1 MKKIALAWIA
11 LLAVLGCLTLEG
23 QMASPVDINGHFL
36 QPNAEGIPA
45 KWTRNTWSG
54 YQPACKLETRVG
66 GSPDR
71 RSNSLRMFD
80 VPAERGAAF
89 NSNFYPARQGQT
101 LHFSFHARGIGQCQ
115 IKLFFKTVSNEWNF
129 ESDEKV
135 NFNVTDDWQW
145 YQFDIPIKDGRAGVT
160 GSFDI
165 SVQISQGGEL
175 EVADFDAVL
184 LPTPVKLKVTSM
196 DFIEDFD
203 DAELTVTGNPELIRD
218 YPTQGLLVLTGQAVY
233 RTDGDFWIQPLEN
246 HPYPAATAADAYRAV
261 GLRIQ
266 NFGRE
271 GTAPASSQFIFELS
285 EGRALLQAN
294 VQQVKGEDQLRL
306 VVSENG
312 RMLVQST
319 MHRRSLPA
327 DFLFGVTPAGEFTF
341 QAKSLVDGSVSAV
354 SGKSQFRR
362 HKEVIA
368 RVMFS
373 TPERDAEAVVDNF
386 LICEAVPAD
395 KDTTPPFIIHPD
407 LAFDPVKAGWPLV
420 WADEF
425 DGDALDETKW
435 SHNWHSYPEKVLVH
449 DGLLEIVADWN
460 DDHTAIHTGAL
471 SARENFQYGYF
482 EGRFKFR
489 QQPGWWSAFWLYGA
503 TNDNPFYDGFEIDIY
518 EDYFLTE
525 LTPGTPARNILD
537 HNLHVYSGQSLKSW
551 NYNGPKLG
559 SLEPFHVIGCK
570 WTPFEISYYMDGKLI
585 GSSANHSPYKN
596 VIFDAFRHAC
606 GLAPIHPMITG
617 EPKKSAGDPNRGVY
631 PESFFCDYVR
641 VYAFPQEDIPQ
652 VQWSATPR
660 NPIANYGDV
669 LQFSAEAMPNA
680 STGSPIRHAYL
691 FDSGYLI
698 AHKSDPPFDF
708 KVILNQ
714 EFYNT
719 TDYTR
724 PGRQGVVP
732 KFEQNFHCYSI
743 FVQDEAGKVAHT
755 PVWIL
760 AYIKSPGNAIST
772 PFHDTPQTIPGR
784 ISLTCYDEGGQGLA
798 YMDVSPGNSF
808 AGRPNVSMRQD
819 DVDATTDTIGYVMS
833 GEWLNYTVNIAE
845 GGTYRATLHYGYPFA
860 FKGMVK
866 LYLDDQQEVA
876 SFDIVNDK
884 TRSHEINKTA
894 TATVRLPAG
903 QHLLKMLFLAKPNV
917 NFIDFELLK
926 N

>member
-1 MKKIALAWIA
+1 MRNTIICVVW
-11 LLAVLGCLTLEG
+11 CLSMLFVFA
-23 QMASPVDINGHFL
+23 QQPVDMNGSFA
-36 QPNAEGIPA
+36 QPNAEGIPSR
-45 KWTRNTWSG
+45 WTRNTWSG
-54 YQPACKLETRVG
+54 YQPACKLETRIG
-66 GSPDR
+66 GSPDH

-89 NSNFYPARQGQT
+89 NSNFYPAKQGQT
-101 LHFSFHARGIGQCQ
+101 LHFSFYARGAGKGLV
-115 IKLFFKTVSNEWNF
+115 KLFFKTITNEWNF
-129 ESDEKV
+129 ESDDKV

-165 SVQISQGGEL
+165 SMQISQGGEL
-175 EVADFDAVL
+175 EVANFEAEL
-184 LPTPVKLKVTSM
+184 IPTPVKLKVSTM
-196 DFIEDFD
+196 DFLEDFD
-203 DAELTVTGNPELIRD
+203 DTELTVTGNPELIRD
-218 YPTQGLLVLTGQAVY
+218 YPTQGLLVLTGQAVFN
-233 RTDGDFWIQPLEN
+233 TTGDLLIQPTEN
-246 HPYPAATAADAYRAV
+246 QPYSVTQAGDVYRAV

-271 GTAPASSQFIFELS
+271 GTPPASSQFIFELS

-294 VQQVKGEDQLRL
+294 VQQVQGTDQLRL
-306 VVSENG
+306 LVSENG

-327 DFLFGVTPAGEFTF
+327 DFLFGVTPTGEFTF
-341 QAKSLVDGSVSAV
+341 QAKSLVDGTVSAV
-354 SGKSQFRR
+354 SGKSMFRK
-362 HKEVIA
+362 HQEVTA
-368 RVMFS
+368 RVVFS
-373 TPERDAEAVVDNF
+373 TPEFTAEAVADNF
-386 LICEAVPAD
+386 LIGEAVPAD
-395 KDTTPPFIIHPD
+395 KDTTPPFIIHPEPT
-407 LAFDPVKAGWPLV
+407 FDPVAAGWPLV
-420 WADEF
+420 WSDEF

-435 SHNWHSYPEKVLVH
+435 SHNWHSHPEKVLVH

-489 QQPGWWSAFWLYGA
+489 EQPGWWSAFWLYGA

-525 LTPGTPARNILD
+525 LTAGTPARNILD

-585 GSSANHSPYKN
+585 QSTANHSPYKN

-652 VQWSATPR
+652 ILWTKTPQKPLAT
-660 NPIANYGDV
+660 YGDV
-669 LQFSAEAMPNA
+669 LEFSAEATPNA
-680 STGSPIRHAYL
+680 LTGSPIRHAYL

-698 AHKSDPPFDF
+698 AHKAEPPFDF

-719 TDYTR
+719 TDYNR
-724 PGRQGVVP
+724 PGRQGIVP
-732 KFEQNFHCYSI
+732 KFAQNFHCFSI

-755 PVWIL
+755 PVWMLSCIL
-760 AYIKSPGNAIST
+760 QANAVST
-772 PFHDTPQTIPGR
+772 PFQGRPQAIPGR
-784 ISLTCYDEGGQGLA
+784 LRLADYDEGGQGVA
-798 YMDVSPGNSF
+798 YLDTTPGNSF
-808 AGRPNVSMRQD
+808 ANRPNASTRPE
-819 DVDATTDTIGYVMS
+819 DVDLGGDTIGYVMG
-833 GEWLNYTVNIAE
+833 GEWINYTVDIQKA
-845 GGTYRATLHYGYPFA
+845 GTYRATLHYGCPFA
-860 FKGMVK
+860 FKGAVK
-866 LYLDDQQEVA
+866 LYLDDDQEVA
-876 SFDIVNDK
+876 SFTIVNENA
-884 TRSHEINKTA
+884 RNHEINKTA
-894 TATVRLPAG
+894 TATIHLPMG
-903 QHLLKMLFLAKPNV
+903 QHVLKMVFLAKPNV
-917 NFIDFELLK
+917 NFIDFELQD
-926 N
+926 

>member
-1 MKKIALAWIA
+1 MKNALICLA
-11 LLAVLGCLTLEG
+11 LWVTMLCAFA
-23 QMASPVDINGHFL
+23 QPVDINGQFL
-36 QPNAEGIPA
+36 QPNAEGIPS
-45 KWTRNTWSG
+45 KWSRNTWSG
-54 YQPACKLETRVG
+54 YQPACKLETRFG
-66 GSPDR
+66 GSPDGV
-71 RSNSLRMFD
+71 SNSLRMFD
-80 VPAERGAAF
+80 VQAERGAAF
-89 NSNFYPARQGQT
+89 NSNFYPAKKGQT
-101 LHFSFHARGIGQCQ
+101 LRLSFFSRGMGKCQ
-115 IKLFFKTVSNEWNF
+115 IKLFFKTVANEWNY

-135 NFNVTDDWQW
+135 NFEVSNDWLW
-145 YQFDIPIKDGRAGVT
+145 RQFEIPIKDGRAGET

-175 EVADFDAVL
+175 EVANFDAVL
-184 LPTPVKLKVTSM
+184 VATPVKLKVATM
-196 DFIEDFD
+196 DFLEDFD
-203 DAELTVTGNPELIRD
+203 DADLTVIGNPELIRD
-218 YPTQGLLVLTGQAVY
+218 YPTQGLLVLTGQAIY
-233 RTDGDFWIQPLEN
+233 RTNDACWIQPREN
-246 HPYPAATAADAYRAV
+246 LPYPVSNEADAYRAV

-271 GTAPASSQFIFELS
+271 DTPAASSQIVFELAD
-285 EGRALLQAN
+285 GKALLQAS
-294 VQQVKGEDQLRL
+294 VQQVAGDERLRL
-306 VVSENG
+306 SVSAGGYTLAETLMA
-312 RMLVQST
+312 RS
-319 MHRRSLPA
+319 SLPA
-327 DFLFGVTPAGEFTF
+327 DFLFGVTPNGEFTF
-341 QAKSLVDGSVSAV
+341 QATSLVDGTVSAI
-354 SGKSQFRR
+354 SGHSQFRR
-362 HKEVIA
+362 HRQVMS
-368 RVMFS
+368 RVCFAAAGS
-373 TPERDAEAVVDNF
+373 PAEIVVDNY
-386 LICEAVPAD
+386 LVCTAVPAA
-395 KDTTPPFIIHPD
+395 KDTTPPFILKPEPT
-407 LAFDPVKAGWPLV
+407 FDPVKAGWPLV

-425 DGDALDETKW
+425 DGEALDETKW
-435 SHNWHSYPEKVLVH
+435 SHNWHSHPEKVLVH

-471 SARENFQYGYF
+471 AARENFQYGYF

-525 LTPGTPARNILD
+525 LTPGSPARNILD

-570 WTPFEISYYMDGKLI
+570 WTPFEISYYMDGKMI
-585 GSSANHSPYKN
+585 QSTANHSPYKN

-617 EPKKSAGDPNRGVY
+617 EPKKSAGDPKRGVY

-652 VQWSATPR
+652 VQWTQTPQ

-669 LQFSAEAMPNA
+669 LQFSAEAKPNA

-698 AHKSDPPFDF
+698 AHKSEPPFDF

-755 PVWIL
+755 PVWML

-808 AGRPNVSMRQD
+808 AGRQNVSMRQD

-894 TATVRLPAG
+894 TATMRLPAG

-917 NFIDFELLK
+917 NYIDFERIE
-926 N
+926 